1 MAKPVSLVLVSHS
14 AKLAEGLA
22 EVAAQMA
29 PDVLILAAG
38 GNDEGGIG
46 TSFDKIDAA
55 VTEAIATSAV
65 VILSDL
71 GSATM
76 TVENVLEFL
85 GDDNAQWID
94 GPLVEG
100 AVLAAVAAQQDGD
113 LETVLNAVKEAT
125 LQWDYREKETGAEAT
140 PSAKVENPIEI
151 PAGAVSAQ
159 VVLADPDGLHARPA
173 AMVARTVAG
182 VDAQVTINGVDARSV
197 LALMGL
203 GTKGGDTVT
212 IVATGNA
219 ANSILEAVV
228 KELG

>member
-1 MAKPVSLVLVSHS
+1 MTKPVSLVLVSHS

-55 VTEAIATSAV
+55 VGEAIASSAV

-85 GDDNAQWID
+85 DNENAQWID

-100 AVLAAVAAQQDGD
+100 AVLAAVTAQQDGD
-113 LETVLNAVKEAT
+113 LETVLNAVKEAAS
-125 LQWDYREKETGAEAT
+125 QWDYASVAEVEEAPSEEETVTLPADAT
-140 PSAKVENPIEI
+140 VATVTLI
-151 PAGAVSAQ
+151 
-159 VVLADPDGLHARPA
+159 DPDGLHARPA
-173 AMVARTVAG
+173 AMVARAASG
-182 VDAQVTINGVDARSV
+182 KNAQVTVNGVDARSV

-203 GTKGGDTVT
+203 SAKYGDTV
-212 IVATGNA
+212 IVAATGPEA
-219 ANSILEAVV
+219 TLAVEAVV
-228 KELG
+228 KELS

>member
-1 MAKPVSLVLVSHS
+1 MTKPVSLVLVSHS

-55 VTEAIATSAV
+55 VGEAIASSAV

-85 GDDNAQWID
+85 DNENAQWID

-100 AVLAAVAAQQDGD
+100 AVLAAVTAQQDGD
-113 LETVLNAVKEAT
+113 LETVLNAVKEAAS
-125 LQWDYREKETGAEAT
+125 QWDYASVAEVEEAPSEEETVTLPADAT
-140 PSAKVENPIEI
+140 VATVTLI
-151 PAGAVSAQ
+151 
-159 VVLADPDGLHARPA
+159 DPDGLHARPA
-173 AMVARTVAG
+173 AMVARAASG
-182 VDAQVTINGVDARSV
+182 KNAQVTVNGVDARSV

-203 GTKGGDTVT
+203 SAKYGDTVT
-212 IVATGNA
+212 VAATGPEA
-219 ANSILEAVV
+219 TLAVEAVV
-228 KELG
+228 KELS

>member
-1 MAKPVSLVLVSHS
+1 MTKPVSLVLVSHS

-55 VTEAIATSAV
+55 VGEAIASSAV

-85 GDDNAQWID
+85 DNENAQWID

-100 AVLAAVAAQQDGD
+100 AVLAAVTAQQDGD
-113 LETVLNAVKEAT
+113 LETVLNAVKEAAS
-125 LQWDYREKETGAEAT
+125 QWDYASVAEVEEAPSEEETVTLPADAT
-140 PSAKVENPIEI
+140 VATVTLI
-151 PAGAVSAQ
+151 
-159 VVLADPDGLHARPA
+159 DPDGLHARPA
-173 AMVARTVAG
+173 AMVARAASG
-182 VDAQVTINGVDARSV
+182 KDAQVTVNGVDARSV

-203 GTKGGDTVT
+203 SAKYGDTV
-212 IVATGNA
+212 IVAATGPEA
-219 ANSILEAVV
+219 TLAVEAVV
-228 KELG
+228 KELS

>member
-1 MAKPVSLVLVSHS
+1 MTKPVSLVLVSHS

-55 VTEAIATSAV
+55 VGEAIASSAV

-85 GDDNAQWID
+85 DNENAQWID

-100 AVLAAVAAQQDGD
+100 AVLAAVTAQQDGD
-113 LETVLNAVKEAT
+113 LETVLNAVKEAAS
-125 LQWDYREKETGAEAT
+125 QWDYASVAEVEEAPSEKTVAAAALPEGALTAE
-140 PSAKVENPIEI
+140 VI
-151 PAGAVSAQ
+151 
-159 VVLADPDGLHARPA
+159 LADPDGLHARPA
-173 AMVARTVAG
+173 AMVARAASG
-182 VDAQVTINGVDARSV
+182 KDAQVTVNGVDARSV

-203 GTKGGDTVT
+203 SAKYGDTV
-212 IVATGNA
+212 IVAATGPEA
-219 ANSILEAVV
+219 TLAVEAVV
-228 KELG
+228 KELS